1 MENTG
6 KRTAMLEEIEGMLTE
21 MEPAEL
27 QFMVAFAELMQ
38 EKGADDVVRFLC
50 NVADALRAN
59 AI

>member
-6 KRTAMLEEIEGMLTE
+6 KRTAMLEEIKGMPTE

-27 QFMVAFAELMQ
+27 QFMVAFSGLMQ
-38 EKGADDVVRFLC
+38 EKGAEGAVRFLC
-50 NVADALRAN
+50 NIADALRAN